1 MRFARLFRADS
12 ESRDCDTPSPCALAR
27 GSDRYAQSCS
37 EQNRTEKAPA
47 DSTGAVRPRKLLARR
62 RSRSYRIESS
72 KLLATARKIREV
84 RTRVSMAWRIRRS
97 VRAVAQLGRAPG
109 SGPGGR
115 GFKSHQPD
123 ENCLR
128 CRGVFL
134 GELAFVREKP
144 ARDKKRVEI

>member
-12 ESRDCDTPSPCALAR
+12 ESRDCDTPSPCALAP
-27 GSDRYAQSCS
+27 GSDRHAQSCS
-37 EQNRTEKAPA
+37 EQNRAEKAPA
-47 DSTGAVRPRKLLARR
+47 DSTGAIRPRKLLARR
-62 RSRSYRIESS
+62 RYRSYRIESS

-84 RTRVSMAWRIRRS
+84 RTRVSMAWRIRRL

-123 ENCLR
+123 NLNAVSVAVLGLSTEILKQ
-128 CRGVFL
+128 VFGTNASTL
-134 GELAFVREKP
+134 
-144 ARDKKRVEI
+144 